1 MQHKIE
7 PKIVGILLNYR
18 VYVIICFRPNIA
30 FELVLEL
37 PQHSSFNRY
46 IVGVIKSVT
55 NIALYYLC
63 NVYQEVISN

>member
-1 MQHKIE
+1 MQNKIE
-7 PKIVGILLNYR
+7 PKVVGILLNYR
-18 VYVIICFRPNIA
+18 VYVIILCFRPNKA

-37 PQHSSFNRY
+37 PQHSSFNKY

-63 NVYQEVISN
+63 KV